1 MWFDPGLPPEDLGKL
16 TADETDKGDTSSGG
30 QYHASVKPGRLCVA
44 KDLGIGQRFDVAGR
58 GLVDMGVA
66 VGTHEGLRL
75 HAVAADLFDHVAERR
90 EGGGDLDGFGA
101 SYDPEREDSMPRT

>member
-1 MWFDPGLPPEDLGKL
+1 MD
-16 TADETDKGDTSSGG
+16 
-30 QYHASVKPGRLCVA
+30 
-44 KDLGIGQRFDVAGR
+44 
-58 GLVDMGVA
+58 VA

-75 HAVAADLFDHVAERR
+75 HAVAADLSDHVAERR

>member
-1 MWFDPGLPPEDLGKL
+1 VWSDPGLSPEDPGKL
-16 TADETDKGDTSSGG
+16 IADETDKGERHSGG

>member
-1 MWFDPGLPPEDLGKL
+1 MD
-16 TADETDKGDTSSGG
+16 
-30 QYHASVKPGRLCVA
+30 
-44 KDLGIGQRFDVAGR
+44 
-58 GLVDMGVA
+58 VA